1 MKKKSKK
8 KTNAGKLLL
17 KPKPRKGQ
25 PEKNGV
31 NDEIMCLFSVRF
43 IFIGGGKRLFAEYQ
57 VIADET
63 KCQRDR
69 GLDRDQ
75 PKDRYA
81 VFI

>member
-1 MKKKSKK
+1 MKKKRNGRS
-8 KTNAGKLLL
+8 GKLPGL
-17 KPKPRKGQ
+17 RKMVLMM
-25 PEKNGV
+25 KLCV
-31 NDEIMCLFSVRF
+31 FFSVRF